1 MNQSQPTRGA
11 LDFDATFEAGPVGLE
26 KILKSIED
34 GSIFRK
40 PCMRSGKSSRS
51 QKSSYST
58 MEILLKSK
66 SIEYGSVYRKP
77 CMRKG
82 KSSGSQTSS
91 DSTMEKA
98 FHCLQQSKQPR
109 RAKTKL
115 YMDSKVWKNDSCS
128 KKRRRVNSSLPF
140 LSEEIIINI
149 LVWLPADILYN
160 VIKVCLPRVV

>member
-91 DSTMEKA
+91 DSTMEKVSLLA
-98 FHCLQQSKQPR
+98 TIETTKKSED
-109 RAKTKL
+109 KTL
-115 YMDSKVWKNDSCS
+115 YG
-128 KKRRRVNSSLPF
+128 LEG
-140 LSEEIIINI
+140 LEE
-149 LVWLPADILYN
+149 
-160 VIKVCLPRVV
+160 